1 METTEKGIPQR
12 SVGKTDGEPLKF
24 FKKRGEWPRGRWMI
38 AGEGGGWYLV
48 TSFKG
53 RRDEGGGESVLEC

>member
-1 METTEKGIPQR
+1 
-12 SVGKTDGEPLKF
+12 
-24 FKKRGEWPRGRWMI
+24 MI